1 MAFYPYYPQ
10 PLNPYPQTPVQPYQD
25 RLAQLQ
31 NNYQQTMPYGQA
43 QIQQP
48 MQQMPQVATGTM
60 TCAVTDGNTRIIW
73 ISDAISGEFLTRV
86 VLHELSHAM
95 MFSSGFLKELHR
107 LVPRENWVE
116 VEELI
121 ANLIADK
128 ARQIFEIAYEI
139 VGNEAIHFVPYLL
152 EQVA

>member
-1 MAFYPYYPQ
+1 MNANRKRSILDAWDMTDIVIPMADLPQ
-10 PLNPYPQTPVQPYQD
+10 RVEEVVWD
-25 RLAQLQ
+25 
-31 NNYQQTMPYGQA
+31 
-43 QIQQP
+43 ISH
-48 MQQMPQVATGTM
+48 TGTM

-139 VGNEAIHFVPYLL
+139 VGDEAIHFVPYLL
-152 EQVA
+152 EKVA

>member
-1 MAFYPYYPQ
+1 MNGKKWKVRFTHPE
-10 PLNPYPQTPVQPYQD
+10 NPVLID
-25 RLAQLQ
+25 R
-31 NNYQQTMPYGQA
+31 
-43 QIQQP
+43 
-48 MQQMPQVATGTM
+48 TGTM

-139 VGNEAIHFVPYLL
+139 VGDEAIHFVPYLL

>member
-139 VGNEAIHFVPYLL
+139 VGDEAIHFVPYLL